1 MFDIEIWCDADAR
14 KRMTDT
20 NNIPT
25 LEDLISEYEKKQIIY
40 LSFEK
45 NKEGYG

>member
-1 MFDIEIWCDADAR
+1 MFDIEIWCDADTR

-25 LEDLISEYEKKQIIY
+25 LEDLISEYEKNTDY
-40 LSFEK
+40 LFSF
-45 NKEGYG
+45 